1 MAVPKKKLP
10 VVDTNIKNFG
20 VERLKELVLQS
31 DENTTYLPR
40 AIKIEDID
48 TSFFE
53 KVETGSLSTIIEGK
67 RVPVIYMTNER
78 WGEFERTWQYQ
89 DDDKLLL
96 TPFITIKRVNKEPG
110 TIYGGIF
117 TVANRKTFNYV
128 DVPTLED
135 GYYIFTRYKIPQPVP
150 IDLTY
155 DVTLFSKYQEDVNI
169 FDEVMMTK
177 FASRQEYLNVYGHY
191 FPVVREGID
200 VTDDIDDI
208 DGNRMY
214 KTSYEI
220 KVMGYLQ
227 NPEEFEIS
235 KTVKYTKV
243 ELGLL

>member
-10 VVDTNIKNFG
+10 VVDTNIKKFG
-20 VERLKELVLQS
+20 VERLRELVLQS

-48 TSFFE
+48 VSFFD
-53 KVETGSLSTIIEGK
+53 KVENGSLSIIIDGK
-67 RVPVIYMTNER
+67 KLPVIFMTNER

-96 TPFITIKRVNKEPG
+96 TPFITIKRTDKQPG

-117 TVANRKTFNYV
+117 TVANRKTFSYV
-128 DVPTLED
+128 DVPTLEN

-155 DVTLFSKYQEDVNI
+155 EVTLFSKYQEDVNA
-169 FDEVMMTK
+169 FDELMMTR
-177 FASRQEYLNVYGHY
+177 FAPRQEYINVYGHY
-191 FPVVREGID
+191 FPVVRESIKT
-200 VTDDIDDI
+200 TDDVDDI

-227 NPEEFEIS
+227 NPEEFEIT
-235 KTVKYTKV
+235 KTAKFTKV
-243 ELGLL
+243 EIGI